1 MAFFSFSFWHH
12 HSLSFIKHG
21 QSTLCFNKINSA
33 LFGFI
38 KKWIAGRRQ
47 VCLNYQTIPF
57 FYKNVLQEKRQR
69 QGGRQ
74 CFNIFSS
81 LLLMELPTL
90 LTLFSYAALNI
101 FFFLSKSGF
110 QELQI
115 SKILLS
121 SILLSFLFFFFLHP
135 NLCRKGS
142 LPLTLLQEWTWSKA
156 VECKCNSTST
166 SGFVCHEFY
175 TTNVQGRKGWQFYTV
190 SVPNDDVYEYF
201 DLLLSRGYYKLL

>member
-1 MAFFSFSFWHH
+1 MAFFSFSFCHH

-110 QELQI
+110 QELK
-115 SKILLS
+115 SLKFCSLLS
-121 SILLSFLFFFFLHP
+121 SFPFFSFFFCIPIFVEKGAFLSP
-135 NLCRKGS
+135 FYKSEPGLRLLNANAIAPP
-142 LPLTLLQEWTWSKA
+142 LPEIVALKS
-156 VECKCNSTST
+156 

-175 TTNVQGRKGWQFYTV
+175 TTNVQGRKG
-190 SVPNDDVYEYF
+190 
-201 DLLLSRGYYKLL
+201 

>member
-1 MAFFSFSFWHH
+1 MDRRKEASVPQLPDHSFF
-12 HSLSFIKHG
+12 LQKC
-21 QSTLCFNKINSA
+21 ST
-33 LFGFI
+33 
-38 KKWIAGRRQ
+38 RR
-47 VCLNYQTIPF
+47 
-57 FYKNVLQEKRQR
+57 KAEARREAMLQH
-69 QGGRQ
+69 
-74 CFNIFSS
+74 
-81 LLLMELPTL
+81 LLLPFADGTSNLINIIFLRRLEYLLLPLQIWLPRT
-90 LTLFSYAALNI
+90 
-101 FFFLSKSGF
+101 
-110 QELQI
+110 QI

>member
-110 QELQI
+110 QELK
-115 SKILLS
+115 SLKFCSLLS
-121 SILLSFLFFFFLHP
+121 SFPFFSFFFLHP

-166 SGFVCHEFY
+166 SRNCCTQIFWFCLPWILHHK
-175 TTNVQGRKGWQFYTV
+175 RPRAKGMTILY
-190 SVPNDDVYEYF
+190 SEC
-201 DLLLSRGYYKLL
+201 S